1 MSLAPGTFQK
11 HPVNMLTHQ
20 AMGDAF
26 RALAGRLQFLISDP
40 RTPLPSTIKAVPIGL
55 MGGDADKGYDL
66 YRGIFSFAGRN
77 VQVGA
82 NLCFTVIEDTHWQRQ
97 VHSFTWLKDLHAAS
111 SELHR
116 AQARS
121 LITDWLTSQKDHPSC
136 GNDLDVTA
144 RRLISWLRHSEFLL
158 ERASSSFESTFFRS
172 LGRHMRWLSRH
183 LPFAPQSK
191 ARLEAAL
198 ALSFG
203 AVCLDMGTN
212 VQEQAL
218 QNLTTEINAQILPDG
233 GHVSRNPQ
241 AVAHLLAEF
250 LSLAGLLEKLS
261 IEVPSQLVAAIDRM
275 MPMLKLLMH
284 GDQGLAAFNGV
295 GKTMKPLMRAILE
308 IDDADGHPAA
318 YARYSG
324 YGRLEEGKS
333 AAIIDCGLPPIPRFA
348 EVAHAGL
355 FSFEFSEGAHRIVV
369 NCGAPAEQ
377 NGRWAKLARTTP
389 AHSTAL
395 LGDMP
400 SGRISDNGLI
410 HKLAGGPV
418 ITGARH
424 VDCEI
429 DHGTEGSIFQGRHDG
444 YADPFGLI
452 HERMLWLC
460 PKGEDFRGED
470 RYFDAEPKN
479 DRADHVGFALRFH
492 LHPSVKATLSQDAS
506 SVMLL
511 LPDRSGW
518 RFTAKGARIAL
529 DESVYLV
536 DLLEPQRSQQIVL
549 TGLKAKGHKVNWAFK
564 KITRI
569 PKPAKQIADTAPEL
583 PL

>member
-1 MSLAPGTFQK
+1 VP
-11 HPVNMLTHQ
+11 THV
-20 AMGDAF
+20 
-26 RALAGRLQFLISDP
+26 
-40 RTPLPSTIKAVPIGL
+40 KAAPIGL
-55 MGGDADKGYDL
+55 ISGDAEKGYDL

-82 NLCFTVIEDTHWQRQ
+82 NLCFTVDEDVHWQRQ
-97 VHSFTWLKDLHAAS
+97 VHSFTWLKDLHAGS

-121 LITDWLTSQKDHPSC
+121 LITDWLTSQKDHPAC
-136 GNDLDVTA
+136 GADLDVTA
-144 RRLISWLRHSEFLL
+144 RRLISWLRHSSFLL
-158 ERASSSFESTFFRS
+158 ERASSSFETTYFRS

-183 LPFAPQSK
+183 LPYAPQNK

-203 AVCLDMGTN
+203 AVSLDMGNN
-212 VQEQAL
+212 VQDQAL
-218 QNLTTEINAQILPDG
+218 QSLCTEISAQILPDG

-241 AVAHLLAEF
+241 AVATLLAEF
-250 LSLAGLLEKLS
+250 LSLAGLLEKAS
-261 IEVPSQLVAAIDRM
+261 VEVPQQLVVAIDRM

-295 GKTMKPLMRAILE
+295 GKSMKPLMRAILE
-308 IDDADGHPAA
+308 IDDTDGHPAA
-318 YARYSG
+318 HARYSG
-324 YGRLEEGKS
+324 YGRLEEGK
-333 AAIIDCGLPPIPRFA
+333 ATAIIDCGLPPIPRFA
-348 EVAHAGL
+348 EAAHAGL
-355 FSFEFSEGAHRIVV
+355 LSFEFSEGAHRIVV

-389 AHSTAL
+389 AHSTAVL
-395 LGDMP
+395 EDV
-400 SGRISDNGLI
+400 SSSRISDNGLV
-410 HKLAGGPV
+410 HKLAGGPAL
-418 ITGARH
+418 TGARH
-424 VDCEI
+424 VDCEL
-429 DHGTEGSIFQGRHDG
+429 DHGAEGSVFQGRHDG

-460 PKGEDFRGED
+460 PQGEDFRGED
-470 RYFDAEPKN
+470 RFFEAGAKN
-479 DRADHVGFALRFH
+479 DRADHTSFALRFH

-518 RFTAKGARIAL
+518 RFTAKGARIDL

-549 TGLKAKGHKVNWAFK
+549 TGLSAMGHKVNWAFK

-569 PKPAKQIADTAPEL
+569 PKPAKSVADTAPEL